1 MIINSFRGEYGFL
14 SNFYDCKVYYN
25 GMTFKSSEAAYQ
37 AMKCCSKEEALS
49 FQGHTASEAKYHGQ
63 LVKLRPDWEQVKLQI
78 MEEIVRAK
86 FVQNVQLAKKLVATG
101 DAELV
106 EGNTWGDTYWGV
118 DTRRKKGENHL
129 GIILMKLRSELAAVN
144 VPQFV
149 IRDKLIVDSQEMT
162 YFVTAFSDEEEAL
175 AAFERKQNAASQSA
189 YELRREY
196 PYGGSAVWD
205 PQTSSWIATESHY

>member
-37 AMKCCSKEEALS
+37 AMKCCSMKEAQS
-49 FQGHTASEAKYHGQ
+49 FQEHTASEAKYHGQ

-86 FVQNVQLAKKLVATG
+86 FVQNLHLAKKLVATG
-101 DAELV
+101 DAELI

-118 DTRRKKGENHL
+118 DTRRRKGENHL
-129 GIILMKLRSELAAVN
+129 GIILMKFRSELAAVN

-149 IRDKLIVDSQEMT
+149 IRNKNLAGSQS
-162 YFVTAFSDEEEAL
+162 FVRAFSDEEEAL
-175 AAFERKQNAASQSA
+175 AALEKKQDSTSKNE

-196 PYGGSAVWD
+196 PYGGSAIWN
-205 PQTSSWIATESHY
+205 PQMSSWIATA

>member
-14 SNFYDCKVYYN
+14 SNFYDCKVYYS
-25 GMTFKSSEAAYQ
+25 GMTFKNSEAAYQ
-37 AMKCCSKEEALS
+37 AMKCRSKEEALS

-86 FVQNVQLAKKLVATG
+86 FVQNIHLAKKLVATG

-118 DTRRKKGENHL
+118 DTRKKKGENHL

-149 IRDKLIVDSQEMT
+149 IWDKRLTGSQS
-162 YFVTAFSDEEEAL
+162 FVGAFSDEKEAL
-175 AAFERKQNAASQSA
+175 AVFDKKQNTASQHN

-196 PYGGSAVWD
+196 PYGGSAVWN
-205 PQTSSWIATESHY
+205 PRTSSWIATASYF